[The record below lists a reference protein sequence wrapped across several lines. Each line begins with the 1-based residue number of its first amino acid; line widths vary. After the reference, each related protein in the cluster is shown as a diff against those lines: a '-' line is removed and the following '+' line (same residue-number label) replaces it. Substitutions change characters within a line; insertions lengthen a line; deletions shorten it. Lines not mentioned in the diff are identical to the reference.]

1 MRNVISTHSSA
12 DVSEEYAEQVEQ
24 LLKSLTPERETT
36 QNDELGQAAFFIRL
50 YTYEAPG
57 SGETMWAVDYSDPAS
72 RELEE
77 TTDPAEA
84 AARYEEM
91 VRDSARY
98 LGYDRDDHLQRF
110 TTTDVDG
117 VPGPLPDLPNVTPD
131 DVEALIDQDGTPV
144 LYLTLDEDDE
154 PVVKVGQADQ
164 APAGQV
170 LLTRE
175 QVLHDLALSDGR
187 GRVTAGAAS
196 REPAY
201 GVMLTFLAAKASQ
214 KVQGA
219 ADCLFPVTAS

>member
-1 MRNVISTHSSA
+1 MRNVISTNSSA

-24 LLKSLTPERETT
+24 LLESLTPERETT
-36 QNDELGQAAFFIRL
+36 QDDELGQAALFIRL

-84 AARYEEM
+84 AARYEEA
-91 VRDSARY
+91 VRDSARN
-98 LGYDRDDHLQRF
+98 LGYDREGNLQRF
-110 TTTDVDG
+110 TTTDVDR
-117 VPGPLPDLPNVTPD
+117 VPGPLPDLPDVTPD

-144 LYLTLDEDDE
+144 LYLTLDGDE
-154 PVVKVGQADQ
+154 TVVKVGQAEQ

-175 QVLHDLALSDGR
+175 QVLHDLALSDDQ
-187 GRVTAGAAS
+187 GRVTVGAAS

-201 GVMLTFLAAKASQ
+201 GVMVSFLADKASQ
-214 KVQGA
+214 EVQSA
-219 ADCLFPVTAS
+219 ADCLFPVTCS